1 MNVHLTRQQ
10 EHLIQRKVKTGKYQ
24 SPEDEYEQI
33 TDPEWRE
40 DIRQKIDKAIFA
52 SENHPL
58 IDGETFV
65 TEIIHRFQ
73 PMGGYVINIL
83 ASQKLNII
91 GNFSAIFSSSQ

>member
-33 TDPEWRE
+33 TDAEWRE

-73 PMGGYVINIL
+73 LMGD
-83 ASQKLNII
+83 
-91 GNFSAIFSSSQ
+91 

>member
-1 MNVHLTRQQ
+1 MKLSW
-10 EHLIQRKVKTGKYQ
+10 Y
-24 SPEDEYEQI
+24 
-33 TDPEWRE
+33 
-40 DIRQKIDKAIFA
+40 QKIIL
-52 SENHPL
+52 S

-91 GNFSAIFSSSQ
+91 GNFSAIFSSFE